1 MVNAQTLKKMSERL
15 VQILELL
22 DSSPRDSF
30 LLFAAAK
37 EYEKMEDLEE
47 ALDYYALLEQSDPAY
62 VGLYYHLGKLL
73 EKLGREQEAL
83 QAYERGMRVAQAQGD
98 RHSHSELSGAK
109 LNLEL
114 GE

>member
-83 QAYERGMRVAQAQGD
+83 QAYERGIHVAQAQGD